1 MRYLIKFENETI
13 GSVMTNNSLT
23 DEQICEIAGVKL
35 AVTKEDFESENGYA
49 LEELEIVEE

>member
-49 LEELEIVEE
+49 LEELEIIEE

>member
-23 DEQICEIAGVKL
+23 DEQICELAGVKL
-35 AVTKEDFESENGYA
+35 AVTKEDFENENGYA

>member
-1 MRYLIKFENETI
+1 MRYLIKFENEVL

-23 DEQICEIAGVKL
+23 DEQICELAGVKL
-35 AVTKEDFESENGYA
+35 AVTQEDFESENGYA

>member
-23 DEQICEIAGVKL
+23 DEQICELAGVKL